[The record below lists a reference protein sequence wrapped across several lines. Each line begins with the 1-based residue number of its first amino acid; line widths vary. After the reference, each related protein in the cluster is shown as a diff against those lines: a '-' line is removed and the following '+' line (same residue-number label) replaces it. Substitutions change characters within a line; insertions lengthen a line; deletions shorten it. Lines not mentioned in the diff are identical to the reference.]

1 MADLFGRDIKLDDQG
16 QALVAANG
24 ELVLTDGVETGVQ
37 DIRLRLGSPLGELF
51 YDSVFGSL
59 CHEFYLDELAPGK
72 TAGFEAEVEQRI
84 EQDPRVVLGSAT
96 CTVVST
102 NERGFSATAAWTFI
116 DEDTVFNLV
125 FSYDS
130 TKKTM
135 VINDVNPR
143 TGL

>member
-24 ELVLTDGVETGVQ
+24 ELILTDGVETGVQ
-37 DIRLRLGSPLGELF
+37 DVRLRLGSPLGELF
-51 YDSVFGSL
+51 YDISFGSL
-59 CHEFYLDELAPGK
+59 CHEFYLDESSPGK
-72 TAGFEAEVEQRI
+72 PAGFEAEVEQRI
-84 EQDPRVVLGSAT
+84 EEDPRVVLGSAT
-96 CTVVST
+96 CNVVST
-102 NERGFSATAAWTFI
+102 NALGFSATASWTFI
-116 DEDTVFNLV
+116 GEDTVFNLV
-125 FSYDS
+125 FTYDG